1 MDKGKI
7 FRDLHYGDAPFILPN
22 PWDVG
27 TAKLIASCG
36 FKALA
41 TTSAG
46 YAFSRGMPDG
56 SISFDAMIQHCR
68 EIVAATDL
76 PVSADLERGKGD
88 SPDSAAE
95 TIFAAE
101 AAGLAGCSIEDHTG
115 DPAKPIYDFKLAVE
129 RVAAAVDAA
138 RALKRDFVFT
148 ARAENFLWGRAD
160 LDDTIR
166 RLQAFEVAGADVLYA
181 PGIADIET
189 VRTICSSLSK
199 PVNVLAMPA
208 LSVKAL
214 AEAGARRVSLGSKLT
229 TFAYGMIENASREM
243 LRDGTFGFS
252 RAAMAFSRAQALF
265 SKKEDG

>member
-1 MDKGKI
+1 MDKGQI
-7 FRDLHYGDAPFILPN
+7 FRDLHYGDAPFIIPN
-22 PWDVG
+22 PWDIG
-27 TAKLIASCG
+27 TAKLLASCG

-46 YAFSRGMPDG
+46 YAFSRGQPDG
-56 SISFDAMIQHCR
+56 SVGFDTMIQHCR

-148 ARAENFLWGRAD
+148 ARAENFLWNRPD
-160 LDDTIR
+160 IDDTIR

-181 PGIADIET
+181 PGIGDIET
-189 VRTICSSLSK
+189 VKAICSSVSK
-199 PVNVLAMPA
+199 PVNVLAVPA
-208 LSVKAL
+208 LTVKAL
-214 AEAGARRVSLGSKLT
+214 AEAGVRRISLGSKLT
-229 TFAYGMIENASREM
+229 TFAFGMIENASREM

-252 RAAMAFSRAQALF
+252 RAGMAFDRVQAMF
-265 SKKEDG
+265 SKKKDS